1 MKEAAA
7 EKQHQQRLQFQLH
20 AEVGTLGQK
29 LGPQFRVEI
38 AVEETI
44 EENIKVLAGVID
56 NAYPCQR
63 CSLYGHIGMITTKQH
78 KRRADLFNIFVKYA
92 TFGRAERSEEM
103 TSNQVLP
110 SLPFLTDACN
120 LSHTYIN
127 ALMRT
132 HTHMHAPSQCCCCY
146 NFCSLSLVLYTQFS
160 KLCKDC
166 KLINNKTV
174 MKADIDII
182 FSRCRAETEVLE
194 AFQPK
199 KGSEYTTA
207 RMMYPQF
214 LFGLLKVA
222 EKRRSGFQEVYK

>member
-78 KRRADLFNIFVKYA
+78 KRRQRLLVPQLHITCPDMQER
-92 TFGRAERSEEM
+92 TFSTYLSSTPRLDVPSGAALSA
-103 TSNQVLP
+103 LP
-110 SLPFLTDACN
+110 HRCMQS
-120 LSHTYIN
+120 LSHIHKC
-127 ALMRT
+127 T
-132 HTHMHAPSQCCCCY
+132 HAHAYTHACAFPMLLLLQLL
-146 NFCSLSLVLYTQFS
+146 FLVA
-160 KLCKDC
+160 CP
-166 KLINNKTV
+166 V
-174 MKADIDII
+174 HP
-182 FSRCRAETEVLE
+182 VLKIV
-194 AFQPK
+194 Q
-199 KGSEYTTA
+199 
-207 RMMYPQF
+207 
-214 LFGLLKVA
+214 GLQA
-222 EKRRSGFQEVYK
+222 HQQ